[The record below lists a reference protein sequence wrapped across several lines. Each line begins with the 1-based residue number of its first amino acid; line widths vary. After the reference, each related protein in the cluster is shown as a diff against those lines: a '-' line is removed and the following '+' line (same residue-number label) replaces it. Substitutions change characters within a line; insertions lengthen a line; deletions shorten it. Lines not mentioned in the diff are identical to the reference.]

1 MKLKMPTYVDYI
13 RDFLLAIIAIMA
25 GTNIYSYFFS
35 DIYISDSRLV
45 FIDYIVYA
53 IIICIAHIISDTISL
68 RISSQLIVQSV
79 KEKKKIGVIVFIIP
93 MLIELL
99 FDYTIMMFFAF
110 LSPNV
115 MFLTVDSMMWLFVI
129 VKIIEEVVE
138 LFISLFIRREKFNG
152 KA

>member
-53 IIICIAHIISDTISL
+53 IIICIGLNFLKI
-68 RISSQLIVQSV
+68 
-79 KEKKKIGVIVFIIP
+79 KKIKTANLLPALVITVIIHFVSL
-93 MLIELL
+93 LI
-99 FDYTIMMFFAF
+99 
-110 LSPNV
+110 
-115 MFLTVDSMMWLFVI
+115 
-129 VKIIEEVVE
+129 
-138 LFISLFIRREKFNG
+138 R
-152 KA
+152 